1 MHSVQGRGKCER
13 SGVFLGPD
21 TKESRQQSFD
31 PCPLLISVLAVIAQI
46 LDAASH
52 LERVDVEMLPVG
64 THQCRCQ
71 LKMPFYKH

>member
-21 TKESRQQSFD
+21 TKEGRQQSFD
-31 PCPLLISVLAVIAQI
+31 LCPLLISVLAVNAQI

-52 LERVDVEMLPVG
+52 LERGDVEMPVW
-64 THQCRCQ
+64 TYQCRCH